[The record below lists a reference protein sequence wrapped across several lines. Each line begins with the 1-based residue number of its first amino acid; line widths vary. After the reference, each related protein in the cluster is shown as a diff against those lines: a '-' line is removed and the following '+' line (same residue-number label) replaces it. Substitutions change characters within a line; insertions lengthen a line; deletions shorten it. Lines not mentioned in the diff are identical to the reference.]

1 MELFKRIFLENKSK
15 ILLLFLLIIAFAVV
29 LFPYDDLGDL
39 ITAEVANA
47 TGNTMHV
54 QFDDLAL
61 GFLPQPG
68 IKMTNVFI
76 ETPFVSQLKAD
87 VLKIAPSLL
96 SLFNRKPMG
105 RVKAENLFGGTLD
118 LSVSSSNKIKSPMAL
133 SADLDYSDFDLNEMV
148 KTLVPIPMKAYGK
161 ASLSADVDFD
171 AELKSQPDGTLLLTS
186 QKVAIPSFSFDA
198 NMNGIKQMMSVPALN
213 IGQVKVKGQ
222 FKNGKVLF
230 ADTVIGSAKDD
241 IFAKIGGDIDLKVS
255 PNSTSVTYYN
265 LAIDLTLK
273 DTFIKDLGS
282 YSAMLDMMI
291 GKYKSKSLDGTRYAF
306 RFQFN
311 PNTDAFPIF
320 APY

>member
-1 MELFKRIFLENKSK
+1 MEVLKSLFTHHKSK
-15 ILLLFLLIIAFAVV
+15 IFLFFSLVLVFIIVF
-29 LFPYDDLGDL
+29 FPYDDLGDL

-47 TGNTMHV
+47 TGNTVHV

-68 IKMTNVFI
+68 IKMTQVFI
-76 ETPFVSQLKAD
+76 ETPMVSELKAD
-87 VLKIAPSLL
+87 VLKIAPSFL
-96 SLFNRKPMG
+96 SLITRKPMG
-105 RVKAENLFGGTLD
+105 RVKAENLFGGNLD
-118 LSVSSSNKIKSPMAL
+118 LSISNSNKLQAPMAL
-133 SADLDYSDFDLNEMV
+133 SADLDYTDFDLNEVV
-148 KTLVPIPMKAYGK
+148 KSLVPIPMQANGR
-161 ASLSADVDFD
+161 ANLVADIDFD
-171 AELKSQPDGTLLLTS
+171 AELKSQPDGTVNLTS

-198 NMNGIKQMMSVPALN
+198 NMNGIKQTMSIPALN
-213 IGQVKVKGQ
+213 LGQLKIKGQ

-230 ADTVIGSAKDD
+230 NETVIGSAKDD

-255 PNSTSVTYYN
+255 PNNTAVSYYN

-282 YSAMLDMMI
+282 YSAMLDMLI

-311 PNTDAFPIF
+311 PNVDAFPIF

>member
-15 ILLLFLLIIAFAVV
+15 ILLLFLLVIAFAVV

-47 TGNTMHV
+47 TGNTIHV

-148 KTLVPIPMKAYGK
+148 KTLVPIPMKAHGK
-161 ASLSADVDFD
+161 ASLTADVDFD

-213 IGQVKVKGQ
+213 IGQLKVKGQ

-255 PNSTSVTYYN
+255 PNSTNVTYYN

>member
-255 PNSTSVTYYN
+255 PNSTNVTYYN